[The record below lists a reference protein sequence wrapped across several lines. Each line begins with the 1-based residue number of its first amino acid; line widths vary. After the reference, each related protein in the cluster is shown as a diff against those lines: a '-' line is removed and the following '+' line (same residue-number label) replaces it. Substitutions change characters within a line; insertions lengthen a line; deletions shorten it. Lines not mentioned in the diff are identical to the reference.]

1 MSATA
6 TATGFTNP
14 KTPYEEYFSRRSAWL
29 NLPENK
35 HITGTMLIRGIPA
48 NDDDDDDD
56 GDTSNFT
63 TEQMNSL
70 RFIMLTQNRDDQ
82 FEAMGKLVLGEQYG
96 SPFMMFG

>member
-1 MSATA
+1 M
-6 TATGFTNP
+6 
-14 KTPYEEYFSRRSAWL
+14 

-35 HITGTMLIRGIPA
+35 HITGPMLIRGIPA
-48 NDDDDDDD
+48 NDDD